1 MSPLPLFAKPK
12 KGKSH
17 TVTPTLPKSQGPKA
31 SGALYKKR
39 QKPKSKN
46 PPTKTKVIP
55 PKLTEGS
62 EQSHSVSSGTVP
74 DPQDLERNIQLAST
88 GLPSTLDEGTR
99 KSQPLTEGPTTHP
112 KNSWGNIQPLDRDLT
127 SMTCNEGTAK
137 TMSRLEGLLGD
148 KDSGGNKPPANMEPI
163 NPTVADPSGI
173 GAKYLVDQTQSTRL
187 RYQSMTEN
195 KGKPSHEGEL
205 DTQPL
210 VLSTYVDV
218 RAFLL
223 FDDKAQESEEDILGA
238 GEEMDEDSQAANIQS
253 SDTDSSCDD
262 ILKKYDNTLPLTKRQ
277 LVKYLRK
284 VSTVL
289 LDKITEDS
297 REKHQEAV
305 VNYANLKASID
316 DYYDENIA
324 HRNQTDK
331 LVEVSISSLDKSST
345 TISDLYKG
353 LDVITQL
360 LKDINND
367 VKDDLATNMKID
379 EAVKTFSKIP
389 TQTTEII
396 SLVKTFDFST
406 LHSQVGPRIDKGKG
420 IATNSNEDPSKK
432 LVLASTIIHLDPD
445 EKVKVPY
452 MINGKLYYLANKEE
466 AKKLGI
472 NPKEAISTKAGEQFK
487 KAQDAEHEVLKREHS
502 KKVKRLTKLN
512 KRRAEEY
519 MWTITNKIKPEPIT
533 NIKIHPNTKPV
544 VVSVFWNND
553 KKNFD
558 VHNPFKFTDF
568 GINVF
573 LAHWWI
579 RLH

>member
-1 MSPLPLFAKPK
+1 PLLAYCLIIGTEVDIGEIINDLVTKLLNKSRLKYVSYPRFISCALQVLLGSNYTQDEKFGFLPGILRNSNFTKDPSKVTAIELTAHMIAINNRRDSVSPLPLFAKPK

-31 SGALYKKR
+31 SGALSKKR

-46 PPTKTKVIP
+46 PPTETKVIP

-99 KSQPLTEGPTTHP
+99 KSQPLPEGPTTHP

-127 SMTCNEGTAK
+127 SMTCDEGTAK
-137 TMSRLEGLLGD
+137 TMSRLEGSLGD

-316 DYYDENIA
+316 DYYDEKIA
-324 HRNQTDK
+324 HRDQTDK
-331 LVEVSISSLDKSST
+331 LVEAFMSYLDKSNT

-353 LDVITQL
+353 LNIITEL
-360 LKDINND
+360 LK
-367 VKDDLATNMKID
+367 
-379 EAVKTFSKIP
+379 
-389 TQTTEII
+389 EIY
-396 SLVKTFDFST
+396 
-406 LHSQVGPRIDKGKG
+406 RY
-420 IATNSNEDPSKK
+420 N
-432 LVLASTIIHLDPD
+432 
-445 EKVKVPY
+445 
-452 MINGKLYYLANKEE
+452 
-466 AKKLGI
+466 
-472 NPKEAISTKAGEQFK
+472 
-487 KAQDAEHEVLKREHS
+487 
-502 KKVKRLTKLN
+502 
-512 KRRAEEY
+512 
-519 MWTITNKIKPEPIT
+519 
-533 NIKIHPNTKPV
+533 
-544 VVSVFWNND
+544 
-553 KKNFD
+553 
-558 VHNPFKFTDF
+558 
-568 GINVF
+568 
-573 LAHWWI
+573 
-579 RLH
+579 